1 MSISKMERIPL
12 RRREFVLDEIR
23 TLINEHDAANRSLES
38 IDEQCRAD
46 DVLADIIIRLNG
58 EIRRSKK
65 RHKILTLEPMRIGA

>member
-1 MSISKMERIPL
+1 MSISKMERIPF

-58 EIRRSKK
+58 EIRRSRK
-65 RHKILTLEPMRIGA
+65 REKIVTLEPMRIGA

>member
-1 MSISKMERIPL
+1 MSISKMERIPF